1 MDIRALV
8 GVIQTNKCKVRMK
21 VRGYSAP
28 EGWNDWAIIPTA
40 GYIEINGPWPIR
52 QVDWVE
58 INPIVTEHIGRL
70 VPPKRIDSS
79 MQIEEGLRQADISYI
94 VLDGIIRISFPDTAY

>member
-1 MDIRALV
+1 MDIQALV
-8 GVIQTNKCKVRMK
+8 AVTQSNKCMVRMK
-21 VRGYSAP
+21 VKGYAAP
-28 EGWNDWAIIPTA
+28 EHWNDYAIIPVA

-70 VPPKRIDSS
+70 VPPKQINSL
-79 MQIEEGLRQADISYI
+79 MQIEDELRQAHIHYT
-94 VLDGIIRISFPDTAY
+94 VLNGIIRVPFPNTAY